1 MSIRFKFRSSVNFD
15 TVDIEGRSSI
25 SIAELRSLIILQK
38 KLNLCQDFDLVFSD
52 TVSGQGILP
61 CIFFFLLK
69 EIYIVL
75 FNCERL
81 FSFEFDAF
89 LFEISLIYFLFVH
102 WFV

>member
-25 SIAELRSLIILQK
+25 SIAELRSMIIRQK

-52 TVSGQGILP
+52 AVSGQGILP
-61 CIFFFLLK
+61 CILFLLK

-81 FSFEFDAF
+81 FSF
-89 LFEISLIYFLFVH
+89 
-102 WFV
+102 